1 MKSQPGISLPG
12 KAEMT
17 TALVTHL
24 DCLDHDMG
32 RGHPECPARLRA
44 VLAGLEQEVF
54 APLLREQAP
63 LATLEQ
69 LARMHPEPYVR
80 AILSIRPEPG
90 DRLQLDGD
98 TLMSAG
104 SADAAL
110 RAAGAAVRGVDL
122 VMGEAARAAFAAVRP
137 PGHHAE
143 PSRPMGFCLFNNAAI
158 AAAHAREAWGLRRV
172 AVLDFDVHHGN
183 GTQAMFA
190 EEAELFYGS
199 SHQDPCYPGTGHAWE
214 RGVADNIFNVGLKPG
229 SGSAEFRAA
238 WADKILPELERFGPE
253 LLILSAGFDAHKADP
268 LAELRLETEDFAW
281 ITDRLVELA
290 DRHAGGR
297 VVSVLEGG
305 YDLRALAAC
314 AAVHVR
320 SLMRAG

>member
-1 MKSQPGISLPG
+1 MS
-12 KAEMT
+12 
-17 TALVTHL
+17 TALITHL

-44 VLAGLEQEVF
+44 VLAALEHEMF

-63 LATLEQ
+63 LATIEQ
-69 LARMHPEPYVR
+69 IARVHPESYVK
-80 AILSIRPEPG
+80 AILAIRPEPG

-98 TLMSAG
+98 TFMSAG

-110 RAAGAAVRGVDL
+110 RAAGAAVLAVDL
-122 VMGEAARAAFAAVRP
+122 VLGKAVRTAFAAVRP

-143 PSRPMGFCLFNNAAI
+143 PSRAMGFCLFNNTAI
-158 AAAHAREAWGLRRV
+158 AAAHAQAVWGLKRV

-190 EEAELFYGS
+190 EHRGLFYGS

-214 RGVADNIFNVGLKPG
+214 RGVLGNIVNVGLKPG

-238 WADKILPELERFGPE
+238 WSDIILPALEQFDPE
-253 LLILSAGFDAHKADP
+253 LVIVSAGFDAHKADP
-268 LAELRLETEDFAW
+268 LAELYLETADFAW
-281 ITDRLVELA
+281 ITDRLIDVA
-290 DRHAGGR
+290 DRYASGR
-297 VVSVLEGG
+297 LVSVLEGG
-305 YDLRALAAC
+305 YDLVALAA
-314 AAVHVR
+314 ASAVHVR